1 MAERGRMNMGYRG
14 PIPKPSAIARAEGN
28 PGKRRLNDSEPQPR
42 ATVPR
47 CPAHLDAQA
56 KKEWK
61 RLVPV
66 LRRMRVLTE
75 ADWMTLAN
83 LCQTWSTLVKAQEK
97 LTEMGI
103 LYKTPSGYV
112 QQSPLLS
119 VVNQCVDTITKL
131 SREFGLTPAA
141 RSRIMVQ
148 TELEPEDDLMAILRM
163 PRPARDRGEP
173 EGKPQ

>member
-1 MAERGRMNMGYRG
+1 MGYRG
-14 PIPKPSAIARAEGN
+14 PTPKPTALKRAEGN
-28 PGKRRLNDSEPQPR
+28 RGKRALNSREPQPR
-42 ATVPR
+42 GSVPR
-47 CPAHLDAQA
+47 CPEHLDERA

-75 ADWMTLAN
+75 ADWMSLAN

-103 LYKTPSGYV
+103 LYKSPSGYV
-112 QQSPLLS
+112 MQSPLLAI
-119 VVNQCVDTITKL
+119 VNQCVDTITKL

-141 RSRIMVQ
+141 RTRVLAQ
-148 TELEPEDDLMAILRM
+148 TEDDGYDPLEDALCADMPDNHRRIGLR
-163 PRPARDRGEP
+163 
-173 EGKPQ
+173 PQ

>member
-1 MAERGRMNMGYRG
+1 
-14 PIPKPSAIARAEGN
+14 
-28 PGKRRLNDSEPQPR
+28 
-42 ATVPR
+42 
-47 CPAHLDAQA
+47 
-56 KKEWK
+56 
-61 RLVPV
+61 
-66 LRRMRVLTE
+66 MRVLTE

-83 LCQTWSTLVKAQEK
+83 LCQTWSTLVKAQTK

-119 VVNQCVDTITKL
+119 MVNQCVDTITKL

-141 RSRIMVQ
+141 RSRIMAQ
-148 TELEPEDDLMAILRM
+148 TEPEPEDDLMAILRM
-163 PRPARDRGEP
+163 PRPLREGREP

>member
-1 MAERGRMNMGYRG
+1 MGYRG

-28 PGKRRLNDSEPQPR
+28 PGKLRLNDSEPQPR
-42 ATVPR
+42 ATTPR
-47 CPAHLDAQA
+47 CPDHLDPQA

-75 ADWMTLAN
+75 ADGMALAN
-83 LCQTWSTLVKAQEK
+83 LCQIWSTMVQTQKK

-141 RSRIMVQ
+141 RSRIMAQ
-148 TELEPEDDLMAILRM
+148 TEPEPEDDLMAILRM
-163 PRPARDRGEP
+163 PRPLREGRES